1 MFLFVPFYTLNYSL
15 QIFPNATNVDREI
28 IKNFEEPPVVSIPD
42 ILASADSAK
51 LVSVEGKILKVNLLT
66 KQC

>member
-1 MFLFVPFYTLNYSL
+1 M
-15 QIFPNATNVDREI
+15 FPNATKSDVDREI

-51 LVSVEGKILKVNLLT
+51 HVSVEGKILKVNLLT